1 MKLEIARIQ
10 KPIPITYGMPRP
22 ANPVVTRTIIK
33 RSVRSANPPLHS
45 IPSDSERALIYEIK
59 NPNTAVR
66 SINGTSGFLVSIKN
80 HRIDPR
86 ITASVSRSKVESRS
100 APQAFEPFSDRRAI
114 VPSSKSN
121 RTKKTINNV
130 PKKKCPCVKVKTAA
144 NIVNSAPMAVTRFA
158 PTPNLI
164 SPRQI
169 GVINLVTGARNDS
182 CNIFPIVGFVVVSI
196 QIFPPIAPKLRVSV
210 VGKSGVEIA
219 NYLGLTPVSIED
231 SDAAIFIVSAID
243 GISTS
248 DIELWNLARQLYIPS
263 LILIT
268 ELSNGDTDFDDMSAI
283 AGRML
288 DPVQTPYLVLHDDNG
303 NPTALINLDTLKLS
317 DYSNGGRS
325 ERESDPEHKVLV
337 FEFRKEYLEAIEEFG
352 ESGFQDGLSF
362 PALPFIPSN
371 GLGSYEIASLLN
383 KLPSR
388 S

>member
-1 MKLEIARIQ
+1 
-10 KPIPITYGMPRP
+10 
-22 ANPVVTRTIIK
+22 
-33 RSVRSANPPLHS
+33 
-45 IPSDSERALIYEIK
+45 
-59 NPNTAVR
+59 
-66 SINGTSGFLVSIKN
+66 VS
-80 HRIDPR
+80 
-86 ITASVSRSKVESRS
+86 T
-100 APQAFEPFSDRRAI
+100 
-114 VPSSKSN
+114 
-121 RTKKTINNV
+121 
-130 PKKKCPCVKVKTAA
+130 
-144 NIVNSAPMAVTRFA
+144 
-158 PTPNLI
+158 
-164 SPRQI
+164 
-169 GVINLVTGARNDS
+169 
-182 CNIFPIVGFVVVSI
+182 
-196 QIFPPIAPKLRVSV
+196 QIFPPITPKLQVSV
-210 VGKSGVEIA
+210 VGKSGIEIA

-248 DIELWNLARQLYIPS
+248 DIELWNLARELYIPS

-337 FEFRKEYLEAIEEFG
+337 FEFRNEYLEAIEEFG

>member
-1 MKLEIARIQ
+1 
-10 KPIPITYGMPRP
+10 
-22 ANPVVTRTIIK
+22 
-33 RSVRSANPPLHS
+33 
-45 IPSDSERALIYEIK
+45 
-59 NPNTAVR
+59 
-66 SINGTSGFLVSIKN
+66 
-80 HRIDPR
+80 
-86 ITASVSRSKVESRS
+86 
-100 APQAFEPFSDRRAI
+100 
-114 VPSSKSN
+114 
-121 RTKKTINNV
+121 
-130 PKKKCPCVKVKTAA
+130 
-144 NIVNSAPMAVTRFA
+144 
-158 PTPNLI
+158 
-164 SPRQI
+164 
-169 GVINLVTGARNDS
+169 
-182 CNIFPIVGFVVVSI
+182 VSI

>member
-1 MKLEIARIQ
+1 
-10 KPIPITYGMPRP
+10 
-22 ANPVVTRTIIK
+22 
-33 RSVRSANPPLHS
+33 
-45 IPSDSERALIYEIK
+45 
-59 NPNTAVR
+59 
-66 SINGTSGFLVSIKN
+66 
-80 HRIDPR
+80 
-86 ITASVSRSKVESRS
+86 
-100 APQAFEPFSDRRAI
+100 
-114 VPSSKSN
+114 
-121 RTKKTINNV
+121 
-130 PKKKCPCVKVKTAA
+130 
-144 NIVNSAPMAVTRFA
+144 
-158 PTPNLI
+158 
-164 SPRQI
+164 
-169 GVINLVTGARNDS
+169 
-182 CNIFPIVGFVVVSI
+182 
-196 QIFPPIAPKLRVSV
+196 

-248 DIELWNLARQLYIPS
+248 DIELWNLARELYIPS

-268 ELSNGDTDFDDMSAI
+268 ELSNDDTDFDDMSAI

-383 KLPSR
+383 KLPGR